1 MVIRRTLQTA
11 VHLTWLTLCM
21 GTVTMPVVQPQD
33 GGAPQRPKLT
43 SAPDPDPAAA
53 SVPAGNTRWLAA
65 PEEDLDVSVTS
76 EGIVEMHIQDGDLY
90 VVLQQLLLNSRR
102 NIVFGK
108 DVGGPVTV
116 SLYHV
121 TIEQALDAILKPNG
135 FGYREEGNFIFV
147 HTLEELEKILDEER
161 VPATQTFRLNY
172 ISPADAATFITPIL
186 TPSVGSITFVPLA
199 VGGAPD
205 SSAT

>member
-11 VHLTWLTLCM
+11 AHLTWLTLCM

-33 GGAPQRPKLT
+33 GRDPQRPKLT
-43 SAPDPDPAAA
+43 SAPDPDPAVA
-53 SVPAGNTRWLAA
+53 SESAVS
-65 PEEDLDVSVTS
+65 EEDLDVLVTT

-108 DVGGPVTV
+108 DVGGPVTL

-121 TIEQALDAILKPNG
+121 TIAQALDAILMPNG
-135 FGYREEGNFIFV
+135 FGYREEGNFI
-147 HTLEELEKILDEER
+147 H
-161 VPATQTFRLNY
+161 VPALEGR
-172 ISPADAATFITPIL
+172 
-186 TPSVGSITFVPLA
+186 
-199 VGGAPD
+199 
-205 SSAT
+205 